1 MGKKHSEESKEKNRQ
16 KALVQWANPEIREK
30 QLKAI
35 FKGLKLL
42 PNRPEK
48 FLIKLLQK
56 LFPNQWKYIGD
67 GKDENSIVAGKCPDF
82 IHTDNQRKII
92 EHFGDYWHGEE
103 VTGIP
108 NERHE
113 QERID
118 LFAKYGYQ
126 TLIIWEHELNDK
138 ESLSKKLIEFCS

>member
-1 MGKKHSEESKEKNRQ
+1 
-16 KALVQWANPEIREK
+16 
-30 QLKAI
+30 
-35 FKGLKLL
+35 
-42 PNRPEK
+42 
-48 FLIKLLQK
+48 LIKLLQK